1 MTRGHA
7 AALALFLLAAPVCA
21 AGATPVPRLTGPV
34 VDPAGVLDARW
45 EARLSDLSRAARAQ
59 NGGAGPQLQYL
70 LVSTLDGE
78 PIEDYSMR
86 VAEAWKLGTKG
97 KDDGVLV
104 VVAVKDRKVRIEVGG
119 GLEGG
124 LTDAQSGR
132 IIRSAIVP
140 AFREGRYGEGLHAAG
155 QQILG
160 ALGALPEGAAAA
172 PRRQVSDK
180 TGSIPV
186 LGALLG
192 FLFGIGSPF
201 FIILIILFIVLRII
215 AGLGGRGPRGPRS
228 PWGGG
233 GFGGGGF
240 SGGGGGGGGWSGGG
254 GGFSGGG
261 ASGSW

>member
-1 MTRGHA
+1 MTRGPAAAIAIVLLA
-7 AALALFLLAAPVCA
+7 AALPAAA
-21 AGATPVPRLTGPV
+21 EIAVPRLTGPV
-34 VDPAGVLDARW
+34 VDEAGVLDGGW
-45 EARLSDLSRAARAQ
+45 KTRLSDLARAARAQ

-70 LVSTLDGE
+70 LVKTLDGE
-78 PIEDYSMR
+78 PIENYSMR

-160 ALGALPEGAAAA
+160 ALGALPQGMPQA
-172 PRRQVSDK
+172 PRRQVQK
-180 TGSIPV
+180 EFPV
-186 LGALLG
+186 PIVGALLG
-192 FLFGIGSPF
+192 LLFSLGAPVLFL
-201 FIILIILFIVLRII
+201 LIVAFVIVRALLG
-215 AGLGGRGPRGPRS
+215 AGRRGPRGP
-228 PWGGG
+228 W
-233 GFGGGGF
+233 GGGGF
-240 SGGGGGGGGWSGGG
+240 SGGGFSGGGGGWSGGG

>member
-1 MTRGHA
+1 VNRGPA
-7 AALALFLLAAPVCA
+7 AALAVALLVSALPASAAPA
-21 AGATPVPRLTGPV
+21 VPRLTGPV
-34 VDPAGVLDARW
+34 VDEAGVLDAGWAR
-45 EARLSDLSRAARAQ
+45 RLSDLARAARAQ
-59 NGGAGPQLQYL
+59 NGGTGPQLQYL
-70 LVSTLDGE
+70 IVNTLDGD

-86 VAEAWKLGTKG
+86 VAEAWKIGTKG

-140 AFREGRYGEGLHAAG
+140 AFREGRYGDGLFAAG
-155 QQILG
+155 QQILA
-160 ALGALPEGAAAA
+160 ALGALPEGMTQA
-172 PRRQVSDK
+172 PRRQVQK
-180 TGSIPV
+180 EIPLPIV
-186 LGALLG
+186 GGLLG
-192 FLFGIGSPF
+192 FLFSLGAPALVF
-201 FIILIILFIVLRII
+201 FIIAIVVLR
-215 AGLGGRGPRGPRS
+215 ALFGSGRRGPRG

-233 GFGGGGF
+233 GFRGGGF
-240 SGGGGGGGGWSGGG
+240 SGGGGGGGWSGGG

>member
-7 AALALFLLAAPVCA
+7 AALALLLLVAAPPA
-21 AGATPVPRLTGPV
+21 AAEVAVPRLTGPV
-34 VDPAGVLDARW
+34 VDPAGAIDARW
-45 EARLSDLSRAARAQ
+45 EQRLADLSRAARAQ
-59 NGGAGPQLQYL
+59 NNGAGPQLQYL
-70 LVSTLDGE
+70 VVSTTEGE
-78 PIEDYSMR
+78 AIEDFAMR
-86 VAEAWKLGTKG
+86 VADAWKLGTKG

-132 IIRSAIVP
+132 IIRTAIVP
-140 AFREGRYGEGLHAAG
+140 AFKQERYGEGLHAAG

-160 ALGALPEGAAAA
+160 ALGALPEGMSKAQE
-172 PRRQVSDK
+172 RQTVEK
-180 TGSIPV
+180 EIGGIPI
-186 LGALLG
+186 LGALFA
-192 FLFGIGSPF
+192 FLFGLGSPV
-201 FIILIILFIVLRII
+201 FILLVIAFVIVRALLG
-215 AGLGGRGPRGPRS
+215 AGRHGPRG

-240 SGGGGGGGGWSGGG
+240 SSGGGGGGGWSGGG